1 MITLNAMAWN
11 LWPFAPEND
20 ATKRCLESGRLR
32 LWLVVTGSLVAYYE
46 QCSMSVVLLPS
57 GRRTILIEHPVS
69 QLLHAI
75 TESSLAVKC

>member
-1 MITLNAMAWN
+1 MITLNTMAWN
-11 LWPFAPEND
+11 FWPFAPEND
-20 ATKRCLESGRLR
+20 VVVTKKCVESGRLG

-75 TESSLAVKC
+75 TES